1 MRENLGHSLAIV
13 LFTNAIH
20 IGLLFWYFLPLFLKL
35 WRGARMFQKHP
46 SWLKKKKPNSMF
58 LHSLSLRLEASVCQ
72 NGAAYLFRKAP
83 PPRLFFRRPLARL
96 SPSFCSQSYVV
107 LEGKTGAEERVSVV
121 FTPDAKCL
129 LVACLNGFT
138 SMSKASFP
146 NSPPLCQ

>member
-1 MRENLGHSLAIV
+1 MKIWGTVWQLSSSQMRFTLAFFFDIFCLYFWSSGEV
-13 LFTNAIH
+13 QECSRNIH
-20 IGLLFWYFLPLFLKL
+20 PD
-35 WRGARMFQKHP
+35 
-46 SWLKKKKPNSMF
+46 LKKKKTNSMF